1 VNWNVRRSCWRS
13 YTAWTTCHAVTDYSE
28 RYQLVPCPARFAAW
42 NKLAQRVVFLLNTVN
57 VGRLN
62 QQRTFTDY
70 SECCWRHSGY
80 FAVTHMAL
88 PGISACW
95 QITLYWLQWT
105 FVSSCLSGCTDYSE
119 RSVQR
124 HNFYWLQWML
134 SRSGQIDLLITV
146 NGLSQ
151 CDNVYWLQWIFADD
165 EYKAFTDYSERLALC
180 ENVFRICWLQ
190 WTSHQHDTYRCS
202 LTCFLFPRIIYWL
215 QWIFSHRS
223 LITVDLLLIAV
234 NVGHRR
240 IFASWLQWTFQQFQP
255 PQPFSFLYLKHTG

>member
-1 VNWNVRRSCWRS
+1 MSRCHWLQWTFPTRPLPCQVCSMKQTRSAHR
-13 YTAWTTCHAVTDYSE
+13 
-28 RYQLVPCPARFAAW
+28 
-42 NKLAQRVVFLLNTVN
+42 FLLNTVN

-119 RSVQR
+119 RFIAVRQRLPITVNLCRWRVQG
-124 HNFYWLQWML
+124 FYWLQWTFDVMWK
-134 SRSGQIDLLITV
+134 RRQGLLITV
-146 NGLSQ
+146 NISPAWHLS
-151 CDNVYWLQWIFADD
+151 LL
-165 EYKAFTDYSERLALC
+165 SRL
-180 ENVFRICWLQ
+180 
-190 WTSHQHDTYRCS
+190 
-202 LTCFLFPRIIYWL
+202 FLLPGIIYWL

-223 LITVDLLLIAV
+223 LITVNLLLIAV

-255 PQPFSFLYLKHTG
+255 PQPFSFLYLKHIG

>member
-1 VNWNVRRSCWRS
+1 MSRCHWLQWTFPTRPLPCQVCSMKQTRSAHR
-13 YTAWTTCHAVTDYSE
+13 
-28 RYQLVPCPARFAAW
+28 
-42 NKLAQRVVFLLNTVN
+42 FLLNTVN

-151 CDNVYWLQWIFADD
+151 CDNVYRLQWIFADE
-165 EYKAFTDYSERLALC
+165 EYKAFTDYSERL
-180 ENVFRICWLQ
+180 
-190 WTSHQHDTYRCS
+190 T
-202 LTCFLFPRIIYWL
+202 
-215 QWIFSHRS
+215 
-223 LITVDLLLIAV
+223 
-234 NVGHRR
+234 
-240 IFASWLQWTFQQFQP
+240 
-255 PQPFSFLYLKHTG
+255 